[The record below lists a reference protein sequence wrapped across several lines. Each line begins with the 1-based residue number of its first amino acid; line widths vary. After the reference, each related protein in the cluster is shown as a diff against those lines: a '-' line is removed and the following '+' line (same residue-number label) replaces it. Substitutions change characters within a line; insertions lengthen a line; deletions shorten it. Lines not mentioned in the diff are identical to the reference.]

1 MKMAKK
7 YIILDT
13 ETTGLEVQ
21 QGHRVIE
28 IGAVLIND
36 RNKSEEHF
44 HTFINPTRL
53 IDEEA
58 SKVHGIM
65 NEDLTDKPL
74 FEDIA
79 EEFLEFID
87 GSTLVIHNA
96 PFDVGFLNH
105 ELKLASSKYP
115 TLEEICK
122 IEDSL
127 AIARDKYPGQR
138 NSLDALASRF
148 NISGYDRTFHGALLD
163 ANILADV
170 YMALT
175 GGQSKFE
182 FSNDNF
188 KLSEKKSFSENLISK
203 DELQLAKVK
212 ANKTDLQ
219 EHEDRLADIE
229 TLNSVET
236 IWRKVH

>member
-1 MKMAKK
+1 MAKK

-13 ETTGLEVQ
+13 ETTGLEVL

-28 IGAVLIND
+28 IGAVLMND
-36 RNKSEEHF
+36 RKKSDEHF
-44 HTFINPTRL
+44 HTYLNPSRL

-65 NEDLTDKPL
+65 NEDLLDKPS
-74 FEDIA
+74 FDEIA
-79 EEFLEFID
+79 EEFLEFVD

-96 PFDVGFLNH
+96 DFDIGFLNN

-115 TLEEICK
+115 MLQDICE

-127 AIARDKYPGQR
+127 AIAKDKFPGQR
-138 NSLDALASRF
+138 NSLDALANRF
-148 NISGYDRTFHGALLD
+148 EISNYDRTFHGALLD

-170 YMALT
+170 YMMLT

-182 FSNDNF
+182 FSANSMNTNSQNSDSRN
-188 KLSEKKSFSENLISK
+188 EISK
-203 DELQLAKVK
+203 DGLKLKLIK
-212 ANKTDLQ
+212 ADKQDLK
-219 EHEDRLADIE
+219 EHEARLLDIE
-229 TLNSVET
+229 ERNAIKTL
-236 IWRKVH
+236 WREVH

>member
-1 MKMAKK
+1 MAKK

-13 ETTGLEVQ
+13 ETTGLEVL
-21 QGHRVIE
+21 QGHRIIE

-36 RNKSEEHF
+36 RKKSKEHF
-44 HTFINPTRL
+44 HTYLNPSRL

-65 NEDLTDKPL
+65 NEDLLNKPA
-74 FEDIA
+74 FDEIA
-79 EEFLEFID
+79 EEFLEFVD

-96 PFDVGFLNH
+96 AFDVGFLNN

-115 TLEEICK
+115 MLQDICE

-127 AIARDKYPGQR
+127 AIAKDKFPGQR
-138 NSLDALASRF
+138 NSLDALANRF
-148 NISGYDRTFHGALLD
+148 EISNYDRTFHGALLD

-170 YMALT
+170 YMMLT

-182 FSNDNF
+182 FSANSMNLNIQNNDSGN
-188 KLSEKKSFSENLISK
+188 KISK
-203 DELQLAKVK
+203 DGLNLKLIK
-212 ANKTDLQ
+212 ADKQDLK
-219 EHEDRLADIE
+219 EHEIRLLDIE
-229 TLNSVET
+229 ERNSVRT
-236 IWRKVH
+236 LWREIH

>member
-1 MKMAKK
+1 MAKK
-7 YIILDT
+7 FIILDT

-21 QGHRVIE
+21 QGHRIIE
-28 IGAVLIND
+28 IGAVLLND
-36 RNKSEEHF
+36 RKKSEEHF
-44 HTFINPTRL
+44 HTYLNPSRL

-65 NEDLTDKPL
+65 NEDLLDKPY

-79 EEFLEFID
+79 EEFLEFVD

-96 PFDVGFLNH
+96 AFDVGFLNN

-115 TLEEICK
+115 ILEDICE

-127 AIARDKYPGQR
+127 AIAKNKFPGQR
-138 NSLDALASRF
+138 NSLDALANRF
-148 NISGYDRTFHGALLD
+148 DISGYDRTFHGALLD

-170 YMALT
+170 YMSLT

-182 FSNDNF
+182 FDTNNFSNNE
-188 KLSEKKSFSENLISK
+188 KLSSDNAISRK
-203 DELQLAKVK
+203 NIELVSIK
-212 ANKTDLQ
+212 ANKNDLD
-219 EHEDRLADIE
+219 EHEARLADIE
-229 TLNSVET
+229 KRNSVET
-236 IWRKVH
+236 IWRKMH